1 LITAHISLR
10 NLKNLFE
17 RDRSLMASKTFRL
30 PDQPCPT
37 CRKNSLQLTE
47 SVENVDYFGPVLL
60 TTVFC
65 GICGY
70 RDTDV
75 ALTSVKEP
83 SVMSAQIASDKD
95 LAMKIV
101 KSSSATIRMPELG
114 VSITPRTSAQ
124 GFVTNVEGILDRIQG
139 VLEGMIPSLSQRR
152 RRRARSVLAKLKKA
166 REGKLSFVVELKDPL
181 GNSAIIGSD
190 MTKIKK
196 RILSKRELERLREQ
210 FDGRSP
216 ISALHKDLTQR
227 MTGEEPL

>member
-1 LITAHISLR
+1 
-10 NLKNLFE
+10 
-17 RDRSLMASKTFRL
+17 MASKTFRL

-60 TTVFC
+60 TTISC
-65 GICGY
+65 STCGY

-83 SVMSAQIASDKD
+83 SVMRAQIASDED
-95 LAMKIV
+95 LTMKIV
-101 KSSSATIRMPELG
+101 KSSSATIRVPELG
-114 VSITPRTSAQ
+114 VTITPRTSAQ
-124 GFVTNVEGILDRIQG
+124 GFITNVEGILDRIQE
-139 VLEGMIPSLSQRR
+139 VLEGIVPSLSQKR

-190 MTKIKK
+190 MAKIKT
-196 RILSKRELERLREQ
+196 RPLSGRELEKLREQ
-210 FDGRSP
+210 LVVVPPSV
-216 ISALHKDLTQR
+216 SST
-227 MTGEEPL
+227 